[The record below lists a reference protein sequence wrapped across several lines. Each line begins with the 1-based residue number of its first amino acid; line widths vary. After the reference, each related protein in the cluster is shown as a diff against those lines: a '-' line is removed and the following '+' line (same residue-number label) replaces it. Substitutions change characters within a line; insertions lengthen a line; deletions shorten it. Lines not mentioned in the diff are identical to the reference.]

1 MGTSTSPA
9 LSVVHQTF
17 RNPGILPHPR
27 VTMQG
32 NSGPLNCKLSSQHQ
46 VVRDGAGIRLHK
58 WRNLVCVGMIA
69 ILPESLM
76 ADDSAAILLSNGAVL
91 LNGTSAPASPAL
103 FPNALVQTPSRS
115 EATITPSGIPVTVDP
130 APAVQFEASE
140 FR

>member
-46 VVRDGAGIRLHK
+46 VVWDGAGIRLHK
-58 WRNLVCVGMIA
+58 WRNLVCVGRIA
-69 ILPESLM
+69 LLPESLM

-91 LNGTSAPASPAL
+91 LNGTSPLPRRHFSPTIWCRPRHVL
-103 FPNALVQTPSRS
+103 KLRS
-115 EATITPSGIPVTVDP
+115 SPLGPRSP
-130 APAVQFEASE
+130 
-140 FR
+140 